1 MPHGAMSMDENF
13 PSLSILAIRLYPS
26 IQKSVV
32 HPYYKGGSMDRLYL
46 LQRRYGK
53 ERAVYIRM

>member
-1 MPHGAMSMDENF
+1 MDENF